1 MKKILIFTISVIL
14 IINSFNATKSAKADF
29 ELPFTDL
36 PTEHSDYEAIKYL
49 YDRNIIQG
57 YSDNTFRPE
66 QTVNRAEALKIILM
80 SSNYHFSETDEQIQ
94 LVNAENATPEVSINS
109 EISAFLDISAKDW
122 YYPYIKKA
130 NEMDIIHGYPN
141 GFFYPEKS
149 INLSEALKII
159 LLSFSA
165 EITQTMV
172 DNPYNDVAVETWYAP
187 YFSVFQNYKLLET
200 DTDNNIYPNRPVSR
214 AMLSSL
220 IYRYIKR
227 DEIKIINEKKQE
239 QIEYIYGKATFYGE
253 GDGFDGNHTA
263 NGEVFDKNQFT
274 GASRTLP
281 FNTKI
286 RVYNLETNDYV
297 DVRINDRGPYDY
309 RFILDL
315 SAEAFKRLAPI
326 SRGYIPIKYEIL
338 K

>member
-1 MKKILIFTISVIL
+1 M
-14 IINSFNATKSAKADF
+14 
-29 ELPFTDL
+29 
-36 PTEHSDYEAIKYL
+36 
-49 YDRNIIQG
+49 
-57 YSDNTFRPE
+57 
-66 QTVNRAEALKIILM
+66 
-80 SSNYHFSETDEQIQ
+80 
-94 LVNAENATPEVSINS
+94 
-109 EISAFLDISAKDW
+109 
-122 YYPYIKKA
+122 
-130 NEMDIIHGYPN
+130 
-141 GFFYPEKS
+141 
-149 INLSEALKII
+149 
-159 LLSFSA
+159 
-165 EITQTMV
+165 
-172 DNPYNDVAVETWYAP
+172 
-187 YFSVFQNYKLLET
+187 
-200 DTDNNIYPNRPVSR
+200 
-214 AMLSSL
+214 
-220 IYRYIKR
+220 
-227 DEIKIINEKKQE
+227 
-239 QIEYIYGKATFYGE
+239 EYIYGKATFYGE